1 MSGNPT
7 VASVVAQDLAGYG
20 ARRCFGLLGT
30 ANFKISHGLV
40 EAGVELISAR
50 HEGNAAAM
58 GDAYAKASGELTL
71 VSVHSGPGLTN
82 ALTGIAEAAK
92 SRTPLLV
99 LAGDVPNGAVKN
111 NFYIEQGEMVRAVGA
126 VSERLHTPGSAREDM
141 LRAVTRALRDRQT
154 VVLSMPLDVQHAPL
168 ASNLPPLEL
177 PPAPGRLHPDPR
189 AVERLADALARAQ
202 RPLILGGRGAVISDA
217 EQDLVALADSTG
229 ALLATSV
236 CGHGLFSGNPWSVGI
251 SGGFSS
257 PVADELI
264 SESDFILAFGASLTQ
279 WTTKKGKLIAPGAV
293 VAQVDVDVPK
303 LGYQMPVQLAVHGD
317 AKATAEALL
326 TELGKRGGSK
336 TGRRNNAMRERIR
349 AGDNHHFPHPDESSK
364 QFIDPRTLSKAVD
377 AILPADRVVASDSG
391 HFCGWVPRYLRVP
404 NARASCLSHSFQSVG
419 LGLPSTIGLAI
430 ANPGKLAVLGT
441 GDGGFLMSM
450 ADMETTVRLGLA
462 DVHPGLQRRVLRG
475 RSALLR
481 PPRLFDRHREISRH
495 RFRRDRPRL
504 RRARRHGAHAGRS
517 RSGQSLGRRRRARRV
532 RDRRQD
538 QSEPR
543 SRLAR
548 RAFSVLTLPLVG
560 RVGWGREE
568 RAIVDGC
575 ITPRDLTYEHSS
587 TFVCDLPTPTPAP
600 PHKGEGKR

>member
-1 MSGNPT
+1 MSGSPT
-7 VASVVAQDLAGYG
+7 VASVVAKDLAGYG

-58 GDAYAKASGELTL
+58 GDAYAKATGELTL

-111 NFYIEQGEMVRAVGA
+111 NFYIEQAEMVRAVGA
-126 VSERLHTPGSAREDM
+126 VSERLHTPGSAREDA

-168 ASNLPPLEL
+168 ASNFSPLEL

-189 AVERLADALARAQ
+189 DVARLADALTRAQ
-202 RPLILGGRGAVISDA
+202 RPLVLGGRGAVISGA
-217 EQDLVALADSTG
+217 EQDLVALADATG

-236 CGHGLFSGNPWSVGI
+236 CGHGLFAKNPWSVGI

-257 PVADELI
+257 PIADELI
-264 SESDFILAFGASLTQ
+264 AESDVILAFGASLTQ

-293 VAQVDVDVPK
+293 VAQVDIDAPK

-326 TELGKRGGSK
+326 AELSKRSPTQFSPAGRAANGGR
-336 TGRRNNAMRERIR
+336 GRRSNAMRERIR
-349 AGDNHHFPHPDESSK
+349 SGDNHHFPHPDESSK
-364 QFIDPRTLSKAVD
+364 DFIDPRTLSKAVD
-377 AILPADRVVASDSG
+377 AILPTERVVASDSG

-419 LGLPSTIGLAI
+419 LGLPSAIGLAI

-441 GDGGFLMSM
+441 GDGGFLMAM
-450 ADMETTVRLGLA
+450 ADMETAVRLGLRMCILVYNDASYAAEVHYFGRQGFSTDIVKFPDTDFARVARGYGARGLTVRTLA
-462 DVHPGLQRRVLRG
+462 DLDPLKAWVAEGCPGVLVIDG
-475 RSALLR
+475 KINPNLEA
-481 PPRLFDRHREISRH
+481 DW
-495 RFRRDRPRL
+495 
-504 RRARRHGAHAGRS
+504 HA
-517 RSGQSLGRRRRARRV
+517 
-532 RDRRQD
+532 
-538 QSEPR
+538 
-543 SRLAR
+543 
-548 RAFSVLTLPLVG
+548 
-560 RVGWGREE
+560 
-568 RAIVDGC
+568 
-575 ITPRDLTYEHSS
+575 EH
-587 TFVCDLPTPTPAP
+587 FPN
-600 PHKGEGKR
+600 